1 MVGSSILPVTI
12 YKNKLYFLFG
22 KENPNEKSA
31 PGWSDFGGRIENSET
46 PMQAAIREG
55 CEELSGFLGD
65 EKQLKAL
72 IRKNGGTMR
81 IDHSQNN
88 HAYYVHL
95 FYIDYDPNLPIYY
108 NNNHNYMWDKID
120 QNSPFFDKIEIK
132 WFSESELKKSRTK
145 FRSFY
150 REIVDVIITK
160 NKEISD
166 FIA

>member
-31 PGWSDFGGRIENSET
+31 PGWSDFGGRIETTET
-46 PMQAAIREG
+46 PLQGAIREG
-55 CEELSGFLGD
+55 CEEMSGFLGD

-72 IRKNGGTMR
+72 IQKNGGTMR

-95 FYIDYDPNLPIYY
+95 FYIDYDPSLPMYY
-108 NNNHNYMWDKID
+108 NNTHKYMWDKID
-120 QNSPFFDKIEIK
+120 QASPLFEKIEIR
-132 WFSESELKKSRTK
+132 WFAESELKKSRFQ
-145 FRSFY
+145 FRPFY